1 MDTRQWRWQTVLR
14 IARISSP
21 WGSISAEKP
30 SKAWQALCVSY
41 LCLPSPSL
49 HFAQPQKPLPSLV
62 FCPWRSLFVWRE
74 ATLYFPRSSP
84 LAPASMG
91 ILSKIEDRPTP
102 AAVYNWRVYLSAI
115 VASFGSCMI
124 GYTTSFIGTTVALD
138 SFGDAFGF
146 QNMSTAESTLIKAN
160 VVSLFQAG
168 AFFGSPMA
176 YATSHYL
183 GRVKSLW
190 ISASVFIIGAAITF
204 ASITGSL
211 GPLYA
216 GRVICGLGV
225 GGCTMVVS
233 ISMNLRLPMLVSVLT
248 RTSRSLSTLRRWP
261 LQLFVDVLSVPTNLA
276 GSSADSLVSGSTME

>member
-1 MDTRQWRWQTVLR
+1 MLTL
-14 IARISSP
+14 P
-21 WGSISAEKP
+21 KP
-30 SKAWQALCVSY
+30 ALHAS
-41 LCLPSPSL
+41 
-49 HFAQPQKPLPSLV
+49 HK
-62 FCPWRSLFVWRE
+62 SLFAHFVIVVGPEKEPFILSLR
-74 ATLYFPRSSP
+74 YYP
-84 LAPASMG
+84 LVTTSMG
-91 ILSKIEDRPTP
+91 ILAKIEDRPTP

-124 GYTTSFIGTTVALD
+124 GYTTSFIGTTVALG

-146 QNMSTAESTLIKAN
+146 QDMSTAESTLIKAN

-176 YATSHYL
+176 YATCHYY

-190 ISASVFIIGAAITF
+190 ITSSVFLVGAAITF
-204 ASITGSL
+204 GSITGSL

-233 ISMNLRLPMLVSVLT
+233 YGSILAFGYLWSVSC
-248 RTSRSLSTLRRWP
+248 
-261 LQLFVDVLSVPTNLA
+261 
-276 GSSADSLVSGSTME
+276 

>member
-1 MDTRQWRWQTVLR
+1 
-14 IARISSP
+14 
-21 WGSISAEKP
+21 
-30 SKAWQALCVSY
+30 
-41 LCLPSPSL
+41 
-49 HFAQPQKPLPSLV
+49 
-62 FCPWRSLFVWRE
+62 
-74 ATLYFPRSSP
+74 
-84 LAPASMG
+84 MG

-124 GYTTSFIGTTVALD
+124 GYTTSFIGTTVALG
-138 SFGDAFGF
+138 SFGDAFDF

-176 YATSHYL
+176 YASSHYL

-190 ISASVFIIGAAITF
+190 ISAGVFIIGAAITF
-204 ASITGSL
+204 GSITGSL

-233 ISMNLRLPMLVSVLT
+233 
-248 RTSRSLSTLRRWP
+248 TSQWAS
-261 LQLFVDVLSVPTNLA
+261 
-276 GSSADSLVSGSTME
+276 

>member
-1 MDTRQWRWQTVLR
+1 
-14 IARISSP
+14 
-21 WGSISAEKP
+21 
-30 SKAWQALCVSY
+30 
-41 LCLPSPSL
+41 
-49 HFAQPQKPLPSLV
+49 
-62 FCPWRSLFVWRE
+62 
-74 ATLYFPRSSP
+74 
-84 LAPASMG
+84 MG

-124 GYTTSFIGTTVALD
+124 GYTTSFIGTTVALE

-190 ISASVFIIGAAITF
+190 ISASVFIIGAAVTF

-233 ISMNLRLPMLVSVLT
+233 ISTGLRLPKLVSVLT

-261 LQLFVDVLSVPTNLA
+261 LQLFVDVLLAPTNLD
-276 GSSADSLVSGSTME
+276 GSSADSLVSGLTME

>member
-1 MDTRQWRWQTVLR
+1 
-14 IARISSP
+14 
-21 WGSISAEKP
+21 
-30 SKAWQALCVSY
+30 
-41 LCLPSPSL
+41 
-49 HFAQPQKPLPSLV
+49 
-62 FCPWRSLFVWRE
+62 
-74 ATLYFPRSSP
+74 
-84 LAPASMG
+84 MG

-190 ISASVFIIGAAITF
+190 ISASVFIVGAAITF

-233 ISMNLRLPMLVSVLT
+233 ISVGLRLPMLVSVLT

-261 LQLFVDVLSVPTNLA
+261 LQLFVDVLSVPTNLD
-276 GSSADSLVSGSTME
+276 GSSAVLLASGSTTE

>member
-1 MDTRQWRWQTVLR
+1 
-14 IARISSP
+14 
-21 WGSISAEKP
+21 
-30 SKAWQALCVSY
+30 
-41 LCLPSPSL
+41 
-49 HFAQPQKPLPSLV
+49 
-62 FCPWRSLFVWRE
+62 
-74 ATLYFPRSSP
+74 
-84 LAPASMG
+84 MG

-124 GYTTSFIGTTVALD
+124 GYTTSFIGTTVALE

-190 ISASVFIIGAAITF
+190 ISASVFIIGAAVTF

-233 ISMNLRLPMLVSVLT
+233 ISTGLRLPKLVSVLT

-261 LQLFVDVLSVPTNLA
+261 LQLFVDVLLAPTNLD

>member
-1 MDTRQWRWQTVLR
+1 
-14 IARISSP
+14 
-21 WGSISAEKP
+21 
-30 SKAWQALCVSY
+30 
-41 LCLPSPSL
+41 
-49 HFAQPQKPLPSLV
+49 
-62 FCPWRSLFVWRE
+62 
-74 ATLYFPRSSP
+74 
-84 LAPASMG
+84 MG

-124 GYTTSFIGTTVALD
+124 GYTTSFIGTTVALG

-176 YATSHYL
+176 YATCHYL

-190 ISASVFIIGAAITF
+190 ITATVFLIGAAITF
-204 ASITGSL
+204 GSITGSL

-233 ISMNLRLPMLVSVLT
+233 SSRWTRQLPTVVSVLT
-248 RTSRSLSTLRRWP
+248 
-261 LQLFVDVLSVPTNLA
+261 
-276 GSSADSLVSGSTME
+276 

>member
-1 MDTRQWRWQTVLR
+1 
-14 IARISSP
+14 
-21 WGSISAEKP
+21 
-30 SKAWQALCVSY
+30 
-41 LCLPSPSL
+41 
-49 HFAQPQKPLPSLV
+49 
-62 FCPWRSLFVWRE
+62 
-74 ATLYFPRSSP
+74 
-84 LAPASMG
+84 MG

-124 GYTTSFIGTTVALD
+124 GYTTSFIGTTVALG

-146 QNMSTAESTLIKAN
+146 QDMSTAESTLVKAN

-176 YATSHYL
+176 YATCHYL

-190 ISASVFIIGAAITF
+190 ITATVFIVGAAITF
-204 ASITGSL
+204 GSITGSI

-233 ISMNLRLPMLVSVLT
+233 TCLVDFTAIDLADVLIHSLRSP
-248 RTSRSLSTLRRWP
+248 STLQRSH
-261 LQLFVDVLSVPTNLA
+261 LQPSVAVLLVPTN
-276 GSSADSLVSGSTME
+276 